1 MPRAKKNTALPSGTD
16 LTDKQRLFVAAYLD
30 CLNATEAARRAG
42 YQGDANTLGVTG
54 HDNLRNPKI
63 AAAISAQMSER
74 IMGADEAAMRLSE
87 HARGSIRGFIA
98 TDEHGAPNGFSVA
111 DDRPL
116 HLVKKVSVTDKGWA
130 FELHDAQAAL
140 ISVLKLHG
148 KFIDRVAVENE
159 LQAALD
165 RLHTQLSPDEYAK
178 IAAILTSESGS

>member
-1 MPRAKKNTALPSGTD
+1 MALTP
-16 LTDKQRLFVAAYLD
+16 KQQLFVTEYLD
-30 CLNATEAARRAG
+30 CLNAAEAARRAG
-42 YQGDANTLGVTG
+42 YSEQTARQQGQRLLTNVD
-54 HDNLRNPKI
+54 I

-116 HLVKKVSVTDKGWA
+116 HLVKKVSVTDKGWT

-165 RLHTQLSPDEYAK
+165 RLHAQLSPDEYAK

>member
-42 YQGDANTLGVTG
+42 YEGNDTTLASVGYE
-54 HDNLRNPKI
+54 NLRKPQI

-116 HLVKKVSVTDKGWA
+116 HLVKKVSVTDKGWT